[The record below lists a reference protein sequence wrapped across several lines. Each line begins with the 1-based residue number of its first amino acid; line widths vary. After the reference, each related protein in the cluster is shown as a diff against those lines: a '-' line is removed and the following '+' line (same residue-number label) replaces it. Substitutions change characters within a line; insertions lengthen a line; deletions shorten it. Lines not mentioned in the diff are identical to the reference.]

1 VAQPWNISVEGVEVT
16 FDPVAIESMARALP
30 QALEGTPG
38 QGLSYEL
45 ESPLDLDIRQ
55 AVAVQL
61 VFAEPSLQN
70 NHANVFEVVA
80 LPEAIALTW
89 AFHCP
94 EGETCDQ
101 AAQETVLPV
110 RIIRETENSPDQIL
124 AIGPGEGAAWV
135 YLTDL

>member
-1 VAQPWNISVEGVEVT
+1 VAEPWNISVEGVEVT
-16 FDPVAIESMARALP
+16 FNPVAIDSLAKAIP

-38 QGLSYEL
+38 QGVTYEL
-45 ESPLDLDIRQ
+45 ASPLDLEIRQ

-70 NHANVFEVVA
+70 NHADVLEVMSLA
-80 LPEAIALTW
+80 EAIALTW
-89 AFHCP
+89 AFHCL

-101 AAQETVLPV
+101 SAQETVLPV
-110 RIIRETENSPDQIL
+110 RVIRETENSPDQIL